1 MAARLRERYTKEV
14 VPALMKRFG
23 YTNPMAVPKITKVV
37 VNIGMGE
44 ASQNIKLLDTA
55 AAELALITGQ
65 KPIVTRAKKS
75 IANFKIRKGMPIGC
89 CVTLRGD
96 YMFEFLD
103 RLASVV
109 LPRVRD
115 FKGLSPNSFDGRGN
129 YTLGLR
135 DQLVFPEIDYTRV
148 DKIKG
153 MNVTITTTARTDE
166 EGRELLRL
174 LGMPLRG

>member
-1 MAARLRERYTKEV
+1 MRQAHACGPQAATRRQQAQADTHLHPLRRVAGEIVRGTKYMITRLRERYRNDV

-23 YTNPMAVPKITKVV
+23 Y
-37 VNIGMGE
+37 
-44 ASQNIKLLDTA
+44 
-55 AAELALITGQ
+55 
-65 KPIVTRAKKS
+65 KKS

-96 YMFEFLD
+96 RMYEFMD
-103 RLASVV
+103 RLCNVV

-115 FKGLSPNSFDGRGN
+115 FKGLPTNAFDGRGN

-153 MNVTITTTARTDE
+153 MNITLTTTAHSDE
-166 EGRELLRL
+166 EGRELLKL
-174 LGMPLRG
+174 LGLPLRA